1 MTKDLINIHTIQMVS
16 SKNNVDVQFLLAV
29 LKKNLKSLKHA
40 AEIIK
45 KHKNLVDEVL
55 IDWRASYVR
64 NISLR
69 YMSGKKTQWN
79 ISG

>member
-1 MTKDLINIHTIQMVS
+1 MTKDLINIHAIQMVS

-45 KHKNLVDEVL
+45 KHKNLVAEVL
-55 IDWRASYVR
+55 ID
-64 NISLR
+64 
-69 YMSGKKTQWN
+69 
-79 ISG
+79 